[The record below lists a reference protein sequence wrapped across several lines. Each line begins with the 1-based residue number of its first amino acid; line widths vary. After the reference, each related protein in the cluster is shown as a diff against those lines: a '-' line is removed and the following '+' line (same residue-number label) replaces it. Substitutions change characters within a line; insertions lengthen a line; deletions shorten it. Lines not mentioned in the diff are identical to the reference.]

1 MYLLGSSLVQ
11 DFGTV
16 YKIFYLWDALGI
28 PPLSDNISEM
38 ELDWGQLY
46 DDVSRTA
53 EETFQFVRTKIK
65 QMFNKVKK
73 QMYHV

>member
-1 MYLLGSSLVQ
+1 MQ

-16 YKIFYLWDALGI
+16 YKIFDLWDALGI

-46 DDVSRTA
+46 DDVSPTA

-65 QMFNKVKK
+65 QMFNKVK
-73 QMYHV
+73 QRYHV